1 MGGEAPVTVS
11 IVGATHKALSAKV
24 VAGRFRQDLFY
35 RLNVIP
41 VRVPPPRERIDDLGG
56 NGERLLGR
64 IARDVDGV

>member
-1 MGGEAPVTVS
+1 MTVR

-41 VRVPPPRERIDDLGG
+41 VRVPPPRERIDDLGATANDCWAASRAMSMG
-56 NGERLLGR
+56 FERNL
-64 IARDVDGV
+64 